1 MGIRHLPYDVVLG
14 KHHVGLPVKWCQD
27 NIGPRW
33 SAIGPERETGL
44 WTVFWV
50 GPEAPEKYR
59 WHFKHEKD
67 YVLAVLRWS

>member
-1 MGIRHLPYDVVLG
+1 MGVRHLPYEVVMG
-14 KHHVGLPVKWCQD
+14 KYHERLPLKWCQD

-50 GPEAPEKYR
+50 GPEAPENIDGISNMRKMPYGL
-59 WHFKHEKD
+59 D
-67 YVLAVLRWS
+67 